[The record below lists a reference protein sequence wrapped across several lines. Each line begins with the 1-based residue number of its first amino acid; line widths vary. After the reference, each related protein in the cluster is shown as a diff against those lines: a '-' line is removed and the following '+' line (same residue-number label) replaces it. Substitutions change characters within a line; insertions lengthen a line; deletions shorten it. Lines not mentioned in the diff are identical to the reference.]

1 MSPPPR
7 SDTAERTDPLAEYST
22 EERSLLL
29 AFAHRSIEATLAG
42 AVLDLTAP
50 SPHLDE
56 KRGAFTTLHLHG
68 ELRGCVGYVFPV
80 HSLYR
85 TIAETAAA
93 AAFNDIRFP
102 AVTRE

>member
-50 SPHLDE
+50 SSELLLLMVLGTALASQAANYGPSKVIPPE
-56 KRGAFTTLHLHG
+56 PAREFRGAWVATVANIDWPSRKT
-68 ELRGCVGYVFPV
+68 
-80 HSLYR
+80 
-85 TIAETAAA
+85 
-93 AAFNDIRFP
+93 
-102 AVTRE
+102 